1 MKKIVVFILL
11 LLVFSLPVRADEI
24 YDTQYDNVGADR
36 LENSLD
42 DETKEFF
49 DDNDIDAK
57 DPNWVNKITNSNVLS
72 HIWGII
78 TGGLKLPL
86 KSGTLIAS
94 VIFLTASIT
103 AFSISSRYEM
113 AIYAAVLVVCAF
125 IATDIWQS
133 VEAAVTAVKGCSSFM
148 LSFVPIF
155 ASVLALSGHT
165 VTAPAM
171 GALLLGASEVVSF
184 IASFFVLPL
193 MGGYLALS
201 IASGVSPLLNNA
213 GIVESIK
220 KISMW
225 VMSLLGTIFVG
236 ILSIQTV
243 VNSAADS
250 VTIRTTKFILGT
262 SVPVVG
268 SVLGES
274 ISTISAS
281 MGLLRSSIGIYGVVA
296 LGFMLLP
303 IIVELLLW
311 RFVLMLN
318 ISLSEMFTLP
328 KIAGILRAVDSMLS
342 VLLGV
347 ILIVGGMFIISLT
360 VVITAG
366 KA

>member
-49 DDNDIDAK
+49 DDNNIDAK

-133 VEAAVTAVKGCSSFM
+133 TQAAVTAVKGCSSFM